1 MSFETKSNHSWLMD
15 RFLLTV
21 QFLARVVYEPF
32 RGSWSGEPIAIWCF
46 ATTCLMFTFYIL
58 GLDGKLLFYYGKENI
73 YDHHLY
79 TTLQFI
85 VGIFPLLC
93 YGFYHATLRTM
104 FILELRKSF
113 DRSGLQNALK
123 EYPSFIS
130 LEAKDDESLKL
141 RLTNNGMS
149 LSDWRSKKDRIEANL
164 QIYIDNIEMV
174 QDKGIIE
181 ITFSATPMPQYLPFD
196 HIDHYRGYKFQVGKS
211 RTSNFEIDFKK
222 DPHLLIAGESGGGK
236 TFFTRQMIAT
246 IKHNHPETMIKLFD
260 LKRGGDFNC
269 FENVDRLE
277 LQLGPENAP
286 STLAGVVT
294 EIQSRAELLR
304 NHGLS
309 DLESYHLSRKFGDK
323 TKEEKMNDPCG
334 HRIFVVV
341 DEFAELVLS
350 GGLLKNDE
358 IKSTR
363 ESLSKISRLGRSC
376 GVHLVLTTQR
386 PDRSIV
392 DAQVRSN
399 LTSTVCFRLNDL
411 GGSLAVLG
419 SKSACDLPQIKG
431 RAIYLR
437 GSEEYEVQTP
447 YLSEDSVRKIV
458 EPITKQEVK
467 NGPTIN
473 PGN

>member
-1 MSFETKSNHSWLMD
+1 MSFETKSNHSSLMD

-32 RGSWSGEPIAIWCF
+32 RGSWSGEPVAIWCF
-46 ATTCLMFTFYIL
+46 AATCLMFTFYIL

-149 LSDWRSKKDRIEANL
+149 LNDWRSKKERIEANL
-164 QIYIDNIEMV
+164 QVFIDTIDMV

-181 ITFSATPMPQYLPFD
+181 IVFSTKPMPTLFPLTYLEKF
-196 HIDHYRGYKFQVGKS
+196 RGYKFSVGQN
-211 RTSNFEIDFKK
+211 RTTQFEIDYTE

-236 TFFTRQMIAT
+236 TYFIRQMLAT
-246 IKHNHPETMIKLFD
+246 IKVNHPESFLNIAD
-260 LKRGGDFNC
+260 LKNGGDFKC
-269 FENVDRLE
+269 FDQVRRVDLVFDPRQALKMV
-277 LQLGPENAP
+277 ENAVKQIQMRMEKLKNLGHGN
-286 STLAGVVT
+286 LAEYHRSETFLSKSKT
-294 EIQSRAELLR
+294 ERLKDE
-304 NHGLS
+304 
-309 DLESYHLSRKFGDK
+309 
-323 TKEEKMNDPCG
+323 CG
-334 HRIFVVV
+334 HRYFVII
-341 DEFAELVLS
+341 DEFAELVLN
-350 GGLLKNDE
+350 GGMLDSSEVKAAKE
-358 IKSTR
+358 A
-363 ESLSKISRLGRSC
+363 LSKISRLGRSC
-376 GVHLVLTTQR
+376 GVHLILATQR
-386 PDRSIV
+386 PDRNIV
-392 DAQVRSN
+392 DVQVRSN

-419 SKSACDLPQIKG
+419 SKTACELPQIKG

-437 GSEEYEVQTP
+437 GADEYEIQTP
-447 YLSEDSVRKIV
+447 FLLPQKIDELLVSQRK
-458 EPITKQEVK
+458 EVSDDD
-467 NGPTIN
+467 GI
-473 PGN
+473 